1 MEDRL
6 GGHVQS
12 VDRAL
17 SLLEELAQD
26 DRGLRLTEL
35 SKRTGLSLT
44 TVHRLLTTLEQRR
57 FVQFSQ
63 VDNAW
68 HVGLQAFAVGSAFS
82 RERNFVAP
90 ALPFLRRLR
99 DQTRETANLGV
110 VEGGEI
116 VLVTQVPS
124 REIAPGDLDGRGAD
138 ADDGVGDGQGD
149 PVVLFPRQ
157 RACGRRTA
165 GLRRVTRT
173 TLRTMEALEGEL
185 TEARRNGYA
194 IDDEE
199 FVPGLRCVAAPVYN
213 DKAEVVCAISV
224 SGLPVRMT
232 PERLPVL
239 GRQIVR
245 VASDLTAALGGRP
258 QVH

>member
-1 MEDRL
+1 MDDRL
-6 GGHVQS
+6 GGRVQS

-17 SLLEELAQD
+17 ILLEELAQD
-26 DRGLRLTEL
+26 DKGLRLTEL
-35 SKRTGLSLT
+35 ARRTGLSLT

-99 DQTRETANLGV
+99 DRTRETANLGV

-116 VLVTQVPS
+116 VLVTQAPS
-124 REIAPGDLDGRGAD
+124 REIARAICTVGGRTPMTASGMGKAVLSSYSR
-138 ADDGVGDGQGD
+138 ASVHA
-149 PVVLFPRQ
+149 VVEKH
-157 RACGRRTA
+157 GM
-165 GLRRVTRT
+165 RRVTRT
-173 TLRTMEALEGEL
+173 TLGTVEALEAQL
-185 TEARRNGYA
+185 TEARRTGFA

-213 DKAEVVCAISV
+213 DAAEVVCAISV
-224 SGLPVRMT
+224 SGLPERMT
-232 PERLPVL
+232 PERLPAL
-239 GRQIVR
+239 GRLIAGA
-245 VASDLTAALGGRP
+245 ASDLTTALGGRP
-258 QVH
+258 RLH